1 MGKSMHFYLL
11 LTDIFHHW
19 KSYIKSYINQYK
31 FPSLIDIVKRDIA
44 LDIDYHKA

>member
-1 MGKSMHFYLL
+1 MGKIMKFYFL

-19 KSYIKSYINQYK
+19 KSYIHQFK
-31 FPSLIDIVKRDIA
+31 FLSPIDIVKKDIA